1 MMSIF
6 IIQIFSTMPYNLSNH
21 TKNCQLFTKHTKYS
35 NLILSVKEQR
45 NKLLVLVIPLNNW
58 PGSEKSKTAARSTFS
73 IDIVDLQPEGASSS
87 LGATQSRVELHCDM
101 PCAAMVGN
109 RDEGKARED

>member
-1 MMSIF
+1 
-6 IIQIFSTMPYNLSNH
+6 MPYNLSNH
-21 TKNCQLFTKHTKYS
+21 TKKRQLFTKHTKFS
-35 NLILSVKEQR
+35 NLILSIKEQR
-45 NKLLVLVIPLNNW
+45 NNLLVLVIPLNIW
-58 PGSEKSKTAARSTFS
+58 PGSEMSKTAARSTFS

-87 LGATQSRVELHCDM
+87 LGASRGRVELLSDM